1 MVITRNTGKYVEKR
15 EPCKLMENSTEI
27 LPKIQSQNYHM
38 IQQFHFWVYIK
49 GNEIKISKT
58 YLSFHVHFI
67 IIHIRQDIETNVYQQ
82 VNRKRIY
89 GLYVQWNIIQT
100 QKRENLEICDYTGEL
115 ENIMLS
121 EINQTEN
128 EKY

>member
-1 MVITRNTGKYVEKR
+1 
-15 EPCKLMENSTEI
+15 
-27 LPKIQSQNYHM
+27 
-38 IQQFHFWVYIK
+38 
-49 GNEIKISKT
+49 
-58 YLSFHVHFI
+58 
-67 IIHIRQDIETNVYQQ
+67 